1 MNTYDVLLRPIVT
14 EKSVRLKE
22 DANQVVFAVR
32 LDANKAQIRKAIE
45 DLFKVHV
52 LDVRTSRV
60 KGKVKRLGA
69 RLRERS
75 DWKKAVVELRAG
87 DTIEFFE
94 QG

>member
-1 MNTYDVLLRPIVT
+1 MNTYDVLLKPIVT

-22 DANQVVFAVR
+22 DSNQVVFAVR
-32 LDANKAQIRKAIE
+32 LDANKAQIRKAVE

-52 LDVRTSRV
+52 VDVRTARV
-60 KGKVKRLGA
+60 HGKVKRMGA
-69 RLRERS
+69 RIRERS

>member
-1 MNTYDVLLRPIVT
+1 MNTYDVLLKPIVT

-32 LDANKAQIRKAIE
+32 LDANKAQIRKAVE

-52 LDVRTSRV
+52 VDVRTSRV
-60 KGKVKRLGA
+60 QGKVKRTGT
-69 RLRERS
+69 RIRERS

>member
-1 MNTYDVLLRPIVT
+1 MNPYHVILRPIVT

-32 LDANKAQIRKAIE
+32 LEASKAQIRKAVE

-52 LDVRTSRV
+52 LDVRTSRIA
-60 KGKVKRLGA
+60 GKVKRRG
-69 RLRERS
+69 RKITEES

-94 QG
+94 QA